1 MSFKRNVLKARS
13 HIVFILALLTAFGL
27 VTYIERIDFENRVSA
42 RVNVK
47 NDIELEVPEPRKLS
61 DQEQEWA
68 RIAWR
73 YFENNINAGTGLVN
87 SVDKFPAATMWDTA
101 SYMMALISVQRL
113 EIISKQSFETKMSS
127 LLQSLAALELFESTL
142 PNKVYNTQNLKMV
155 NYQNRP
161 SAIGIGW
168 SAIDVGRIMVPLNI
182 LVWNY
187 PEFTP
192 KVRAVIEHWQLKAM
206 IRDGNMYGA
215 VREKGQTQYLQEGR
229 LGYEEY
235 AAKSM
240 QLMGFDV
247 SEALD
252 YQAWINFV
260 RIYGINIATD
270 SRRPEEFT
278 AHNYVVSEPYILD
291 GLEYGWDQI
300 SQQFSNRV
308 YKVQE
313 ARFKDTGILTAVSED
328 NIDEAPYFVYNTVFT
343 GGKTWNAITEDGTDA
358 SKYKSLSTK
367 AAFGWHALYETDYT
381 QQLVD
386 AVSTLYDA
394 EKGWYSGLYERNNEP
409 NKALTA
415 NTNGIILESLAY
427 KALGPLLKPG
437 NSSDVDRAVIAQD
450 NKPADT
456 AKQIAEANIATQ

>member
-1 MSFKRNVLKARS
+1 MSFKSNLLKARS

-27 VTYIERIDFENRVSA
+27 VTYIERMDFENRVSS

-47 NDIELEVPEPRKLS
+47 NDIEIEVPEPRKLS
-61 DQEQEWA
+61 PQEQEWA

-73 YFENNINAGTGLVN
+73 YFENNTIENTGLAN
-87 SVDKFPAATMWDTA
+87 SVDKFTSTTMWDTA

-113 EIISKQSFETKMSS
+113 SIISEQTFEARMSS
-127 LLQSLAALELFESTL
+127 LLASLAALDLFEDTL
-142 PNKVYNTQNLKMV
+142 PNKAYNTINLEMV
-155 NYQNRP
+155 NYQNKT
-161 SAIGIGW
+161 SEQGIGW
-168 SAIDVGRIMVPLNI
+168 SAIDIGRIMVPLNI
-182 LVWNY
+182 LVWHY

-192 KVRAVIEHWQLKAM
+192 KVRAVVDHWRLVAM
-206 IRDGNMYGA
+206 VKDGSMYGA
-215 VREKGQTQYLQEGR
+215 IREGNKTEYLQEGR

-343 GGKTWNAITEDGTDA
+343 DGKTWNTITEDGADA
-358 SKYKSLSTK
+358 SDYKSLSTK
-367 AAFGWHALYETDYT
+367 AAFGWHALYETNYT
-381 QQLVD
+381 QKLVD
-386 AVSTLYDA
+386 AVSKLHDKD
-394 EKGWYSGLYERNNEP
+394 KGWYSGLYEKNGEP

-427 KALGPLLKPG
+427 KVLGPLLKPG
-437 NSSDVDRAVIAQD
+437 SHNNSEKPIVATEDGLQD
-450 NKPADT
+450 QK
-456 AKQIAEANIATQ
+456 KQLAEARVATK